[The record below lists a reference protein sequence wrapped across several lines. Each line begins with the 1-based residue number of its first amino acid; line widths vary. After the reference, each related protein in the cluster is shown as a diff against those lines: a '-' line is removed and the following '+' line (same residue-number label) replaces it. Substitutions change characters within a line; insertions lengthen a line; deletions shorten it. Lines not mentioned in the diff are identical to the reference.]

1 MEKRT
6 FSISLQ
12 RRENTVQQQPGIF
25 LKGGGGMKRESGVD
39 QSCSNILFRY
49 FIILVKK
56 NSLFGM
62 LFAVAGFSI
71 DF

>member
-1 MEKRT
+1 MENRT
-6 FSISLQ
+6 SSISLQ
-12 RRENTVQQQPGIF
+12 RRENTVQQQTGTF

-39 QSCSNILFRY
+39 RQSCSNILFRY

-62 LFAVAGFSI
+62 IFAVDLSKS
-71 DF
+71 